1 MHPQIKFEL
10 QGKLINKILIFFIFL
25 NFFLPKLTILNIPG
39 FSQGIRFENIIC
51 FFMLI
56 TLIVGK
62 RLSLT
67 SKDYK
72 ILKPYLTFFVI
83 ILISSY
89 VGWSNGIKIQFIFVL
104 RILEYLVFC
113 FLIFKSQITL
123 KTIEKIVK
131 LFYFACFIGII
142 LQHFKLMGTFTSV
155 GIDTVGENK
164 YTAFTSGSWELAFM
178 ISISYFIILT
188 INNNEKK
195 KENFIYLF
203 LTLIIIFLA
212 GSRSLFLS
220 FLITIPIYYIFK
232 SRTLNIKLFLYLFLF
247 LLPFISFFIL
257 NQLELRSLNEYDYKI
272 NENPNKLIE
281 NILNLDFNYIYQTY
295 KDFLLYGYVRDIA
308 DTAQQY
314 TSLQYRLIHWNWAR
328 ENFLL
333 NSFTII
339 FGSGAEALYYDS
351 IIFRILFT
359 TGIIGTLFFLVVLT
373 KIPFYLL
380 VFFFFSGL
388 TIDYIT
394 SYKLAI
400 TTILLHYVILK
411 KLKNEDW
418 Y

>member
-1 MHPQIKFEL
+1 M
-10 QGKLINKILIFFIFL
+10 
-25 NFFLPKLTILNIPG
+25 
-39 FSQGIRFENIIC
+39 
-51 FFMLI
+51 
-56 TLIVGK
+56 
-62 RLSLT
+62 
-67 SKDYK
+67 
-72 ILKPYLTFFVI
+72 
-83 ILISSY
+83 
-89 VGWSNGIKIQFIFVL
+89 
-104 RILEYLVFC
+104 
-113 FLIFKSQITL
+113 
-123 KTIEKIVK
+123 
-131 LFYFACFIGII
+131 
-142 LQHFKLMGTFTSV
+142 
-155 GIDTVGENK
+155 
-164 YTAFTSGSWELAFM
+164 
-178 ISISYFIILT
+178 
-188 INNNEKK
+188 
-195 KENFIYLF
+195 YLF
-203 LTLIIIFLA
+203 I
-212 GSRSLFLS
+212 
-220 FLITIPIYYIFK
+220 
-232 SRTLNIKLFLYLFLF
+232 F